1 MSITSGACF
10 LYAFVL
16 HRATGYIELLISI
29 YFSIIN
35 IKSDRLFA
43 CRRVIGVD
51 WDKRIFIR
59 NVETDGRPS
68 LRASR
73 TTPRNLFRII

>member
-16 HRATGYIELLISI
+16 HRVTGYIELLISI

-35 IKSDRLFA
+35 IKSDRLFT
-43 CRRVIGVD
+43 CRRVIAVFTAHGQ
-51 WDKRIFIR
+51 
-59 NVETDGRPS
+59 T
-68 LRASR
+68 L
-73 TTPRNLFRII
+73 

>member
-35 IKSDRLFA
+35 IKSGCLFA
-43 CRRVIGVD
+43 SRRLVAV
-51 WDKRIFIR
+51 
-59 NVETDGRPS
+59 
-68 LRASR
+68 LRYA
-73 TTPRNLFRII
+73 TEELFDYKMSFV

>member
-1 MSITSGACF
+1 MAITSGACF

-43 CRRVIGVD
+43 CHRVIAVFAAHGQ
-51 WDKRIFIR
+51 
-59 NVETDGRPS
+59 T
-68 LRASR
+68 L
-73 TTPRNLFRII
+73 

>member
-1 MSITSGACF
+1 MDKKNEAPKMAITSGACF

-43 CRRVIGVD
+43 CRRVIAVFAAHGQ
-51 WDKRIFIR
+51 
-59 NVETDGRPS
+59 T
-68 LRASR
+68 L
-73 TTPRNLFRII
+73 